1 MACEAR
7 QIKSLRCGGVGGNGG
22 VCRPKQGRRRRAR
35 CRNEHARNLA
45 SGENSAPVGA
55 SRTRSRR
62 EPRLRLHFGAGGHI
76 SYGIPSEVPAPA
88 SFPRRRA
95 HSKDGIPS
103 EVPAPAR
110 IRRRRAHLVRNSVGN
125 LPSGAVFS
133 PEGALSQLRRTRT
146 SFRRLSLA
154 EGLALAETCNEV
166 SPLRHPGTRPSEPLR
181 APPRK
186 RLGVSRKVPQLS
198 IELVAQ
204 EPPLLRGRKGVGKVA
219 LLHKAI
225 ERHLKSVAEKVL
237 GI

>member
-7 QIKSLRCGGVGGNGG
+7 QIKSLRCGGVGRNGG
-22 VCRPKQGRRRRAR
+22 VCRPKQGWCRRARYRIPSGTPASASFRRRRA
-35 CRNEHARNLA
+35 LL
-45 SGENSAPVGA
+45 VV
-55 SRTRSRR
+55 
-62 EPRLRLHFGAGGHI
+62 
-76 SYGIPSEVPAPA
+76 IPSEVPAPA
-88 SFPRRRA
+88 PFSRRRA

-166 SPLRHPGTRPSEPLR
+166 SPPASPGNKALGTATSSASQTSRCLPQGPTALHRARCPGATPSPW
-181 APPRK
+181 AK
-186 RLGVSRKVPQLS
+186 GSRKGS
-198 IELVAQ
+198 
-204 EPPLLRGRKGVGKVA
+204 PPP
-219 LLHKAI
+219 
-225 ERHLKSVAEKVL
+225 
-237 GI
+237 

>member
-7 QIKSLRCGGVGGNGG
+7 QIKSLRCGGVGRNGG
-22 VCRPKQGRRRRAR
+22 VCRPKQGWCRRAR
-35 CRNEHARNLA
+35 YRNEHARNLA
-45 SGENSAPVGA
+45 PGENSTPVGA

-62 EPRLRLHFGAGGHI
+62 EPRLRRHFGAEGHI
-76 SYGIPSEVPAPA
+76 SY
-88 SFPRRRA
+88 
-95 HSKDGIPS
+95 GIPS

-110 IRRRRAHLVRNSVGN
+110 IRRRRAYLVRNSVGN

>member
-1 MACEAR
+1 MPVEAGAAPEGALS
-7 QIKSLRCGGVGGNGG
+7 Q
-22 VCRPKQGRRRRAR
+22 RAR
-35 CRNEHARNLA
+35 TKPRFRREFGA
-45 SGENSAPVGA
+45 SGRFSYAIP
-55 SRTRSRR
+55 SRT
-62 EPRLRLHFGAGGHI
+62 
-76 SYGIPSEVPAPA
+76 PA
-88 SFPRRRA
+88 SASF
-95 HSKDGIPS
+95 
-103 EVPAPAR
+103 
-110 IRRRRAHLVRNSVGN
+110 RRRRAHLVRNSVGN

>member
-1 MACEAR
+1 MRWGRWER
-7 QIKSLRCGGVGGNGG
+7 WRLPVEVGAAPEG
-22 VCRPKQGRRRRAR
+22 QLSQRAR
-35 CRNEHARNLA
+35 TKPRF
-45 SGENSAPVGA
+45 
-55 SRTRSRR
+55 RR
-62 EPRLRLHFGAGGHI
+62 ESDAGGRL
-76 SYGIPSEVPAPA
+76 SSVIPSGAPIPAP
-88 SFPRRRA
+88 FPRRRA
-95 HSKDGIPS
+95 C
-103 EVPAPAR
+103 
-110 IRRRRAHLVRNSVGN
+110 LVRNAVGN
-125 LPSGAVFS
+125 LPSGAVSS
-133 PEGALSQLRRTRT
+133 PEGASPQPRRTRT

>member
-1 MACEAR
+1 MSQRAR
-7 QIKSLRCGGVGGNGG
+7 TKPRFRREFGAGG
-22 VCRPKQGRRRRAR
+22 RFSYAIPSRTPASASFRRRRA
-35 CRNEHARNLA
+35 LL
-45 SGENSAPVGA
+45 VV
-55 SRTRSRR
+55 
-62 EPRLRLHFGAGGHI
+62 
-76 SYGIPSEVPAPA
+76 IPSEVPAPA
-88 SFPRRRA
+88 PFSRRRA